1 MAAIRRIRTLEFRWA
16 IAAFLG
22 VIFLGTLN
30 GILAAVILSMA
41 GLLALAN
48 NPPLHILGRKPGT
61 NVFRPRS
68 DEHPEDETFP
78 GLVIARTEG
87 RMYFGNAPV
96 IGEKLRAL
104 VDREKPRVLM
114 LDCRSIPGFEFTALK
129 MLVEAEERLQGQG
142 VALWLAA
149 LNPEALELLRRTPLA
164 EKLGRERM
172 FFTVEAGVDAFMK
185 RGAA

>member
-1 MAAIRRIRTLEFRWA
+1 
-16 IAAFLG
+16 
-22 VIFLGTLN
+22 
-30 GILAAVILSMA
+30 
-41 GLLALAN
+41 
-48 NPPLHILGRKPGT
+48 
-61 NVFRPRS
+61 VFRPRS